1 MIENG
6 RNFEFIDNPSP
17 DSKWVQFDKLSLS
30 HDDLFKLSSVRNL
43 DDQHINFGQQ
53 ILKKQY
59 PHIFGLKS
67 SVYIEKSTY
76 SYPEEDRRGKF
87 IQIINIRDGCGHWI
101 AVSNVL
107 SSQLD
112 KVTVYDS
119 LYSTVNAYTQKLIK
133 RLLKNGSIKIFLVRP
148 QIQTGSHDCGLFA
161 LAFSTALAMGE
172 DVFDVKYDQTAMRKH
187 LQDCFERRQLKEF
200 PKL

>member
-1 MIENG
+1 MVVGIG
-6 RNFEFIDNPSP
+6 
-17 DSKWVQFDKLSLS
+17 
-30 HDDLFKLSSVRNL
+30 
-43 DDQHINFGQQ
+43 
-53 ILKKQY
+53 
-59 PHIFGLKS
+59 
-67 SVYIEKSTY
+67 
-76 SYPEEDRRGKF
+76 
-87 IQIINIRDGCGHWI
+87 I

-112 KVTVYDS
+112 EVTVYDS